1 MNNKEITFV
10 EVSRE
15 SYELVNSTQNG
26 IGYDSIAKE
35 SWFVPT
41 KLNEKETKEL
51 LNNKCLSDIPKC
63 FSDISYRNAYLRL
76 IDRRQNRRNEKKLYA
91 MAGFVNHDEDGSEHY
106 FLSKDVLKK
115 IPDSKKN
122 FRVKEN

>member
-1 MNNKEITFV
+1 MTNKEITFV

-15 SYELVNSTQNG
+15 TYDLVNSPQKG

-35 SWFVPT
+35 SWYVPT
-41 KLNEKETKEL
+41 KLNEKETEEL
-51 LNNKCLSDIPKC
+51 LNNRHLSDTPKC

-76 IDRRQNRRNEKKLYA
+76 IDARQNRRIEKKLYA

-115 IPDSKKN
+115 VQNLKD
-122 FRVKEN
+122 